1 MVPPYTA
8 WRRLIERYLNRE
20 LSLELNPR
28 ERLRPVSDGEDFLG
42 YIVRRDY
49 RLVRRRV
56 VAALKAR
63 LRDYRELLG
72 RIPSESRDD
81 RIPAN
86 SAANSGIPRN
96 SGTDHGSPD

>member
-28 ERLRPVSDGEDFLG
+28 ERLRPVSDGVDFLG
-42 YIVRRDY
+42 DIVRRDD

-63 LRDYRELLG
+63 LRG
-72 RIPSESRDD
+72 RFAFNAIGSVAHFASSR
-81 RIPAN
+81 RTSRSSRMMR
-86 SAANSGIPRN
+86 SAAS
-96 SGTDHGSPD
+96 S